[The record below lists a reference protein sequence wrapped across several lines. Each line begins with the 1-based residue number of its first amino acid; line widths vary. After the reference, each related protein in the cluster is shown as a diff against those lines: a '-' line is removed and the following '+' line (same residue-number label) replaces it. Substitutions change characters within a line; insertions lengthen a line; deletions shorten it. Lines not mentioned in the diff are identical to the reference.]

1 MAEENLKH
9 SRKKIAKK
17 QRIGDILI
25 NAGLVN
31 QDQMKEALQNQVISG
46 KRIGTILVE
55 MGFLSEENMVG
66 ALSKQLGF
74 PSIDLKKI
82 SITDELL
89 NILPKN
95 FLVKNQVV
103 PVEKDGDKVKIAMVN
118 PLDRSTINDIEFMVG
133 SAVYPLVVSS
143 SAMQHFLKSRVA
155 EDENMKIRDT
165 VSADKIEVVEKEI
178 VKIDLIR
185 LKKAYESSPI
195 IRIVNK
201 FLGDA
206 IKSGTTSIHIKPR
219 QNDILV
225 RYRIDGLLRNMT
237 TLPAQAYPAILARLK
252 SMARMDISVSL
263 RSQNGGVRLK
273 IDERFFDLRLSTL
286 PTLHGEKVVI
296 RIMEKNQKMRSLE
309 NLGMHPKDL
318 SNYYSL
324 ISRPRNIILIAGPTG
339 CGASTTLYTTLRY
352 LRSEETNIVTIEDP
366 VEYEIPGINQVQV
379 NPDENIS
386 FGSGLRSILNQD
398 PDIIMVSEIRDPETA
413 HLIFKSS
420 LRGHMILSAIYTN
433 NAVSAL
439 THLMNFGIQYNMAA
453 TAIEGVVAQRLVRRN
468 CPHCLEKYIP
478 EPRVMVGL
486 NIDVMEVSKMRFYH
500 GRGCRQCSGTGY
512 SGQIGIFEILNI
524 DHTIKD
530 LILKQASARE
540 IYIAAR
546 NKGMTTMEE
555 NGLYLALNKI
565 TTLEEILRVVPHEDI
580 ETRRKGAW
588 EKQIISMF
596 DDAIYIL

>member
-1 MAEENLKH
+1 MQ
-9 SRKKIAKK
+9 SRP
-17 QRIGDILI
+17 
-25 NAGLVN
+25 
-31 QDQMKEALQNQVISG
+31 
-46 KRIGTILVE
+46 
-55 MGFLSEENMVG
+55 
-66 ALSKQLGF
+66 F
-74 PSIDLKKI
+74 P
-82 SITDELL
+82 
-89 NILPKN
+89 
-95 FLVKNQVV
+95 
-103 PVEKDGDKVKIAMVN
+103 
-118 PLDRSTINDIEFMVG
+118 
-133 SAVYPLVVSS
+133 
-143 SAMQHFLKSRVA
+143 
-155 EDENMKIRDT
+155 
-165 VSADKIEVVEKEI
+165 
-178 VKIDLIR
+178 R
-185 LKKAYESSPI
+185 LRHWK
-195 IRIVNK
+195 
-201 FLGDA
+201 
-206 IKSGTTSIHIKPR
+206 
-219 QNDILV
+219 
-225 RYRIDGLLRNMT
+225 
-237 TLPAQAYPAILARLK
+237 YPAILARLK
-252 SMARMDISVSL
+252 NIARMDISLTL

-273 IDERFFDLRLSTL
+273 VDERIVDLRLSTL

-296 RIMEKNQKMRSLE
+296 RIMEKNQKMRNLE

-352 LRSEETNIVTIEDP
+352 LRSEEMNIVTIEDP
-366 VEYEIPGINQVQV
+366 VEYEIPGINQVQI
-379 NPDENIS
+379 NPDENI
-386 FGSGLRSILNQD
+386 FYGSGLRSILNQD
-398 PDIIMVSEIRDPETA
+398 PDIIMVSEIRDSETA

-439 THLMNFGIQYNMAA
+439 THIMNFGIKYNMAA
-453 TAIEGVVAQRLVRRN
+453 SAIEGVVAQRLVRRN

-486 NIDVMEVSKMRFYH
+486 NIDVMEVSKRGFYH
-500 GRGCRQCSGTGY
+500 GRGCKQCGGTGY